1 MKIQDIAQK
10 MANGIARKKDADNAA
25 APLVAYMIYVAVS
38 SQDAF
43 DSLRELYMLTFE
55 AAASTKKKAVQSY
68 FTRMGGLMSALVEHM
83 NHEVMSD
90 TIDAEMALVRFEDG
104 KLVRAEDAKRFP
116 KAPPITRAGDVIR
129 RDFAQDVPF
138 ADAHE
143 HVDVSEC
150 DTVGEALEVLDEEI
164 TRLAEIKG
172 SLEAFRASV
181 LNEAVGEP
189 VQFEIGGDTNVE
201 PAFSIKS

>member
-1 MKIQDIAQK
+1 MILAVVLGIFPFKKEKKSTTFPNVATFMKIMYFVPKTCVFTPETICPQPSSHLLLQQK
-10 MANGIARKKDADNAA
+10 RHARE
-25 APLVAYMIYVAVS
+25 P
-38 SQDAF
+38 
-43 DSLRELYMLTFE
+43 RPRRPH
-55 AAASTKKKAVQSY
+55 AS
-68 FTRMGGLMSALVEHM
+68 FGPH
-83 NHEVMSD
+83 
-90 TIDAEMALVRFEDG
+90 
-104 KLVRAEDAKRFP
+104 RAEDAKRFP

-189 VQFEIGGDTNVE
+189 VQFEIGGDTNVA
-201 PAFSIKS
+201 PSFSLK